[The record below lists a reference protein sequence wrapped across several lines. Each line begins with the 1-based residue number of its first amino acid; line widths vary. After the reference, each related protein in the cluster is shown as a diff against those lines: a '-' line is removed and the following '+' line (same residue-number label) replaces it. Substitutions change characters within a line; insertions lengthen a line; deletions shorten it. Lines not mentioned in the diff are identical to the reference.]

1 MTIDEFLVSNEVSH
15 EFDRDYVL
23 KVKYNDNIDYIFK
36 TNYGKLD
43 FNKDLK
49 CVGLFNKSN
58 NKLYGA
64 SYEFNGTFNKD
75 MYSNFYSGTIE
86 QIRIDLYKNADKFGR
101 INIGNN
107 VHIGTN
113 ATIMPGI
120 TIGDNCIVACNA
132 VVTHD
137 VPSGSIVGGIP
148 AKLIETLDDYEK
160 KNRDKIF
167 STKHLSPK
175 EKKNYLIGK
184 KL

>member
-1 MTIDEFLVSNEVSH
+1 MKIFRFSRGISRNIYKSANFGSEPYLISLGNHVRINAGVQLITHDGGMW
-15 EFDRDYVL
+15 VL
-23 KVKYNDNIDYIFK
+23 RSD
-36 TNYGKLD
+36 
-43 FNKDLK
+43 
-49 CVGLFNKSN
+49 
-58 NKLYGA
+58 
-64 SYEFNGTFNKD
+64 
-75 MYSNFYSGTIE
+75 YSGFA
-86 QIRIDLYKNADKFGR
+86 DKYKNADKFGR

-167 STKHLSPK
+167 SIKHLSSK
-175 EKKNYLIGK
+175 EKKNYLIDK

>member
-1 MTIDEFLVSNEVSH
+1 MKIGEDCEIYKSVNFGSEPYLISLGNHVRINAGVQLITHDGGMW
-15 EFDRDYVL
+15 VL
-23 KVKYNDNIDYIFK
+23 RSD
-36 TNYGKLD
+36 
-43 FNKDLK
+43 
-49 CVGLFNKSN
+49 
-58 NKLYGA
+58 
-64 SYEFNGTFNKD
+64 
-75 MYSNFYSGTIE
+75 YSGFA
-86 QIRIDLYKNADKFGR
+86 DKYKNADKFGR

-167 STKHLSPK
+167 STKNLSPK

>member
-1 MTIDEFLVSNEVSH
+1 MNLINRLRIKLMNSSNYISYLRTKGVKIGDDCEIYKSANFGSEPYLISLGNHVRINAGVQLITH
-15 EFDRDYVL
+15 DGGMWVL
-23 KVKYNDNIDYIFK
+23 RSD
-36 TNYGKLD
+36 
-43 FNKDLK
+43 
-49 CVGLFNKSN
+49 
-58 NKLYGA
+58 
-64 SYEFNGTFNKD
+64 
-75 MYSNFYSGTIE
+75 YSGFANK
-86 QIRIDLYKNADKFGR
+86 YKNADKFGR

-160 KNRDKIF
+160 KIEIKYFLLNIF
-167 STKHLSPK
+167 RQ
-175 EKKNYLIGK
+175 KKKRIT
-184 KL
+184 

>member
-1 MTIDEFLVSNEVSH
+1 MNLIN
-15 EFDRDYVL
+15 
-23 KVKYNDNIDYIFK
+23 
-36 TNYGKLD
+36 
-43 FNKDLK
+43 
-49 CVGLFNKSN
+49 
-58 NKLYGA
+58 
-64 SYEFNGTFNKD
+64 
-75 MYSNFYSGTIE
+75 
-86 QIRIDLYKNADKFGR
+86 QIRIKLMNSSNYISYLRTNGVKIGEDCEIYKSVNFGSEPYLISLGNHVRINAGVQLITHDGGMWVLRSDYSGFADKYKNADKFGR

-132 VVTHD
+132 VVTND